1 MCRPSAPLI
10 LSKMMGKQEE
20 IVMELSSLLYNVV
33 ESGVGLAKFFKGRQS
48 KDIIK
53 LGGSED
59 NG

>member
-1 MCRPSAPLI
+1 
-10 LSKMMGKQEE
+10 MMGKQEE